1 MHRLLQNTNVFHICQ
16 NENFA
21 FKINKAM
28 NELSRPARIRFD
40 VLNENHNAL

>member
-1 MHRLLQNTNVFHICQ
+1 MKISLLKLIW
-16 NENFA
+16 NE
-21 FKINKAM
+21 AM